1 MEQVTI
7 NTAVN
12 VKSGP
17 LVKLNAQ
24 VDSNAYVVASLALA
38 KQATGD
44 VTILPANGKAAL
56 LVIQARKDADQSAAK
71 VEVTPT
77 GTDPGNKFVVEGSL
91 LVANL
96 DVVSGLAKGG
106 PQKLSVKNT
115 GTDDVTVSILA
126 AFNSTP

>member
-17 LVKLNAQ
+17 LVKLDAE
-24 VDSNAYVVASLALA
+24 VDSSAYVVASLSLV
-38 KQATGD
+38 KQATAD

-77 GTDPGNKFVVEGSL
+77 GTDPGSMFVVDGSL
-91 LVANL
+91 LVANPH
-96 DVVSGLAKGG
+96 VVSGLAKGG
-106 PQKLSVKNT
+106 PQKLSVKNP
-115 GTDDVTVSILA
+115 GTDDVTVYILA
-126 AFNSTP
+126 AFNS